1 MIISR
6 EDFNDYLKT
15 LETIEDQ
22 LVYMRY
28 KYSWETNWTYAK
40 ELLLVDTDES
50 EYYAWLNDWFE
61 GQQDIEIL
69 GCIPITEIDVP
80 LFETNTA
87 KKE

>member
-1 MIISR
+1 MIMSR
-6 EDFNDYLKT
+6 EDFNNY
-15 LETIEDQ
+15 LETLDIIENQ

-40 ELLLVDTDES
+40 ELLLVDTDEPDD
-50 EYYAWLNDWFE
+50 YVWLNDWFE

-69 GCIPITEIDVP
+69 GCIPISEIDVP

>member
-1 MIISR
+1 MIMSI
-6 EDFNDYLKT
+6 EDFDNYLKT
-15 LETIEDQ
+15 LEVIEDQ

-28 KYSWETNWTYAK
+28 KYSWETNWTYSK
-40 ELLLVDTDES
+40 EILLADMDAP

-61 GQQDIEIL
+61 GQENIEIL
-69 GCIPITEIDVP
+69 GCIPIDEIDVP

>member
-1 MIISR
+1 MIMSR

-15 LETIEDQ
+15 LDVIEDQ

-28 KYSWETNWTYAK
+28 KYSWETDWTYSK
-40 ELLLVDTDES
+40 EILIVDTNES
-50 EYYAWLNDWFE
+50 EYYVWLNDWFE
-61 GQQDIEIL
+61 GQENIEIL
-69 GCIPITEIDVP
+69 GCIPISEIDVP

>member
-1 MIISR
+1 MIMST
-6 EDFNDYLKT
+6 EDFSNYLKT
-15 LETIEDQ
+15 LEVIEDQ

-28 KYSWETNWTYAK
+28 KYSCETDWTYAN
-40 ELLLVDTDES
+40 EILMVDTDAPD
-50 EYYAWLNDWFE
+50 YFVWLNDWFE
-61 GQQDIEIL
+61 GQENIEIL

>member
-1 MIISR
+1 MIMST
-6 EDFNDYLKT
+6 EDFSNYLKT
-15 LETIEDQ
+15 LRIVEDQ

-28 KYSWETNWTYAK
+28 KYSWETDWTYAN
-40 ELLLVDTDES
+40 EILMVDTNVPDD
-50 EYYAWLNDWFE
+50 YVWLNDWFE

-69 GCIPITEIDVP
+69 GCIPINEIDVP